1 MKTDVAKAMFLAVV
15 IMGNTAFSI
24 AQSTKAPPAE
34 HREQQASLNSIEN
47 LNYLGGDVSMPPFA
61 DSPIDVNSAYR
72 RSMFN
77 KGLALRNLTQVQ
89 YAQNTLDGPVAAD
102 AQSYTGQRY
111 YGAAMTEAIFTADL
125 RQLHLNHAQLNITVP
140 WNWVSWRP
148 AGPKTFDIWS
158 LSLYKEFGEDRVEVK
173 AGYNGNNLDFVGLQV
188 GGSTANGATGV
199 YAVLPFEVGMAFFP
213 LTAPTFNVK
222 LNGPKGTYLKSAAQR
237 SIDAAGGP
245 EEIKRNHVGLRF
257 DPHGDKLLLINELGY
272 HRHASQDTNDIW
284 FRAGYMHN
292 STPYANV
299 STGQKQPG
307 NFCSYA
313 LIDYQLRKPDPTHA
327 NHGLYAGGSVMTV
340 PEKLNPYA
348 RYYEARLYEEA
359 PFRSRPGDVL
369 SFVASHTGYS
379 KLLTNTLAGEGKAA
393 SNGATSLTG
402 GYTVR
407 VSRGSYINLGL
418 SYINGP
424 AITPRAPN
432 ALVFTANWAMYF

>member
-1 MKTDVAKAMFLAVV
+1 MKTQVAKAVLAASV
-15 IMGNTAFSI
+15 IMGNAAFSL
-24 AQSTKAPPAE
+24 AQSPTAPLADSG
-34 HREQQASLNSIEN
+34 EQQVSRNSIEN
-47 LNYLGGDVSMPPFA
+47 LNYLGGDVSMPPFTE
-61 DSPIDVNSAYR
+61 SLIGVNSAYR
-72 RSMFN
+72 RAMFN
-77 KGLALRNLTQVQ
+77 KGLALRFLTQVQ
-89 YAQNTLDGPVAAD
+89 YAQNTLDAPVAAD
-102 AQSYTGQRY
+102 AQSYAGQRY

-158 LSLYKEFGEDRVEVK
+158 LSLYKKFGEDRVEVK

-188 GGSTANGATGV
+188 GGSTANGAMGV
-199 YAVLPFEVGMAFFP
+199 YAVLPFEVGLAYYP
-213 LTAPTFNVK
+213 LTAPTLNVK
-222 LNGPKGTYLKSAAQR
+222 FNGPKWTYLKSAAQR

-245 EEIKRNHVGLRF
+245 EDVKRNHVGLRF

-272 HRHASQDTNDIW
+272 RRHASQDMNDIW

-327 NHGLYAGGSVMTV
+327 NHGLYAGGSAMTV
-340 PEKLNPYA
+340 PEALNPYA
-348 RYYEARLYEEA
+348 RYYEARVYQEA

-369 SFVASHTGYS
+369 SFVASRTGYS

-393 SNGATSLTG
+393 WNGTISLTG

-418 SYINGP
+418 SHINGP

-432 ALVFTANWAMYF
+432 ALVFTANWATYF